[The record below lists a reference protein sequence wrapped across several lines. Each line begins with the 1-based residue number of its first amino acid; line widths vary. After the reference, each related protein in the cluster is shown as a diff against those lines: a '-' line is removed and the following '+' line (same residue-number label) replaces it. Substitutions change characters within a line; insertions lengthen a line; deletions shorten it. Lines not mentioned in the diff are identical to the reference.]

1 MASAR
6 SGGRAGPRDEETNG
20 EPDRSLQQM
29 LRAIAEERSR
39 AGLRQE
45 ISGLGESAAGAS
57 LRSWRGEGGSGA
69 PGPGGPR
76 RERGPPAPPRPRVGQ
91 SPGSV
96 CAAGGGGRETC
107 CVLPGGA
114 AVTGMGPSPFPS
126 PESRGEQLSAPLSEM
141 PLEKNGQKAPRT

>member
-76 RERGPPAPPRPRVGQ
+76 RERGPPAPPRPRA
-91 SPGSV
+91 GSV
-96 CAAGGGGRETC
+96 SWLGVCSRWPWPGNLLCAAGRCCCHRNGPFSLPKSREPGR
-107 CVLPGGA
+107 A
-114 AVTGMGPSPFPS
+114 AVCSIV
-126 PESRGEQLSAPLSEM
+126 
-141 PLEKNGQKAPRT
+141 